1 MELKEE
7 EEEIQEMIEEFDK
20 MSEEDRQFMLALMDS
35 IILEEG
41 SIFVYFG
48 NNTKH

>member
-1 MELKEE
+1 MQPKEE
-7 EEEIQEMIEEFDK
+7 EKEIQEMVEEFDK
-20 MSEEDRQFMLALMDS
+20 LSEEDKQFMLALMDS
-35 IILEEG
+35 IILEES